1 MELKKEHY
9 EKIKDCF
16 PKQSKPAKISNL
28 DVLNAVL
35 YLVENGCK
43 WRGLPKEYGNWHV
56 IYVRVNRWAKRG
68 ILQAAFLRLQQI
80 GIIQIKGN
88 VVSLDSTCIKVH
100 PDGMGALKKVGPS
113 LSEEHGVDGTPSFIW
128 SPHLT
133 GMG

>member
-16 PKQSKPAKISNL
+16 PKQRKPAKIRNL